1 MKHSIKK
8 QITYIFLIILAGTVL
23 SCMLANLFFLKSYY
37 LLNKRRNINEAYSVL
52 NEASRQGLL
61 MDSSFHER
69 LRVLCEV
76 SDISVVVLDNDSNI
90 IASISS
96 DDTNLVRQL
105 SDNELI
111 SQLYYTDEEPSFQI
125 IRDLYSGNKYLQ
137 MYGVLYNN
145 EKFLIRC
152 AYVAVEDSVLIANK
166 FLFYVGLIGLI
177 IGCGLT
183 VVIADRITKPIVR
196 LTEISTQMAN
206 LDFNAKYESS
216 GENEVDV
223 LGENIN
229 MLSDKLEE
237 TISELKTAN
246 SELLKDI
253 EKRDK
258 IEDMRQE
265 FISNVSHELKTP
277 IALIQSYS
285 EGLKEGIIDDEESR
299 DYYLDV
305 IIDES
310 NRMNLLVKDLMSL
323 SELEFGNKPLEIE
336 RFDIVELLKN
346 KIAASGI
353 ILKQNDIKLEFEEK
367 DPLFV
372 WSDEFRTEEVIQ
384 NYLSNAIHYCMN
396 EKIIK
401 IFIEKKEETVRINV
415 YNSGNPIKE
424 EDMQYIWDKFYK
436 ADKARSR
443 DYGGSGIGL
452 SIVKAIMTS
461 FDMDYGC
468 SNTDDGVI
476 FYFELPIK

>member
-37 LLNKRRNINEAYSVL
+37 LLNKRRNINEAYTVL

-69 LRVLCEV
+69 LRILCEV

-111 SQLYYTDEEPSFQI
+111 NQLYYTDEDPSFQI
-125 IRDLYSGNKYLQ
+125 IKDTLSGNKYLQ
-137 MYGVLYNN
+137 MCGVLYNN
-145 EKFLIRC
+145 EKFMIRC

-229 MLSDKLEE
+229 ILSDKLED
-237 TISELKTAN
+237 TISELKSAN
-246 SELLKDI
+246 AELLKDI

-310 NRMNLLVKDLMSL
+310 NRMNLLVKELMSL

-336 RFDIVELLKN
+336 RFDIVELIKN
-346 KIAASGI
+346 KITASGI
-353 ILKQNDIKLEFEEK
+353 LLKQNDIKLEFDENE
-367 DPLFV
+367 PLCV
-372 WSDEFRTEEVIQ
+372 WSDEFRTEEVIS
-384 NYLSNAIHYCMN
+384 NYLSNAIHYCLN
-396 EKIIK
+396 EKIIR
-401 IFIEKKEETVRINV
+401 IFFEKKEETVRINV
-415 YNSGNPIKE
+415 FNSGEPIKE
-424 EDMQYIWDKFYK
+424 EDMAYIWDKFYK

-461 FDMDYGC
+461 MDMEYGC
-468 SNTDDGVI
+468 RNTNDGVI

>member
-1 MKHSIKK
+1 
-8 QITYIFLIILAGTVL
+8 
-23 SCMLANLFFLKSYY
+23 
-37 LLNKRRNINEAYSVL
+37 
-52 NEASRQGLL
+52 

-137 MYGVLYNN
+137 MCGVLYNN

-246 SELLKDI
+246 SELLKDL

>member
-8 QITYIFLIILAGTVL
+8 QITYIFLVILAGTVL

-137 MYGVLYNN
+137 MCGVLYNN

-310 NRMNLLVKDLMSL
+310 NRMNLLVK
-323 SELEFGNKPLEIE
+323 FGNKPLEIE

>member
-125 IRDLYSGNKYLQ
+125 IRDSYSGNKYLQ
-137 MYGVLYNN
+137 MCGVLYNN

-246 SELLKDI
+246 SELLKDL

>member
-137 MYGVLYNN
+137 MCGVLYNN

-353 ILKQNDIKLEFEEK
+353 IFKQNDIKLEFEEK